1 MQLARV
7 ISTELNDLGRR
18 LIKVLRFGKSD
29 VQTPLQA
36 LPHGIDS
43 NPVKDWLA
51 VYSDTTEKG
60 KPVIIGYINPDQ
72 LAEDGGT
79 RLYSTDSDGSVQF
92 AIYLR
97 ADGTCEVGGDSDNM
111 VRYSE
116 LETAFN
122 QLRDDLD
129 ALVSDYNSHT
139 HIVPQ
144 APSGT
149 TTSQTPIPTGSPSTA
164 DISGAKIDEI
174 KTL

>member
-1 MQLARV
+1 MQLTRV
-7 ISTELNDLGRR
+7 ISTQLDNLNRR
-18 LIKVLRFGKSD
+18 LIKVLRFGRSD
-29 VQTPLQA
+29 VQTPFQA

-72 LAEDGGT
+72 LAEVGGT
-79 RLYSTDSDGSVQF
+79 RIYSTDVDGAVKF

-97 ADGTCEVGGDSDNM
+97 ADGTCEVGGDTDNM

-122 QLRDDLD
+122 TLRDDFNNFVNLT
-129 ALVSDYNSHT
+129 YNLHQHPT
-139 HIVPQ
+139 AAVGP
-144 APSGT
+144 PSPPSVTGQQ
-149 TTSQTPIPTGSPSTA
+149 SQA
-164 DISGAKIDEI
+164 DISGAKINEV

>member
-1 MQLARV
+1 MQLTRV
-7 ISTELNDLGRR
+7 ISTQLDNLNRR
-18 LIKVLRFGKSD
+18 LIKVLRFGRSD
-29 VQTPLQA
+29 VQTPFQA

-51 VYSDTTEKG
+51 VYSETTEKG

-72 LAEDGGT
+72 LAEVGGT
-79 RLYSTDSDGSVQF
+79 RIYSTDSDGAVQF

-97 ADGTCEVGGDSDNM
+97 ADGTCEVGGDTDNM

-122 QLRDDLD
+122 TLRADLN
-129 ALVSDYNSHT
+129 ALVTTFNAHQHPT
-139 HIVPQ
+139 AATGP
-144 APSGT
+144 PSPPSVTGQQ
-149 TTSQTPIPTGSPSTA
+149 SQA
-164 DISGAKIDEI
+164 DISGAKIDEV

>member
-1 MQLARV
+1 MQLTRV
-7 ISTELNDLGRR
+7 ISTQLDNLNRR
-18 LIKVLRFGKSD
+18 LIKVLRFGRSD
-29 VQTPLQA
+29 VQTPFQA

-51 VYSDTTEKG
+51 VYSETTEKG

-72 LAEDGGT
+72 LAEVGGT
-79 RLYSTDSDGSVQF
+79 RIYSTDSDGAVQF

-97 ADGTCEVGGDSDNM
+97 ADGTCEVGGDTDNM

-122 QLRDDLD
+122 TLRDDFNTF
-129 ALVSDYNSHT
+129 VNTTYNLHQHPT
-139 HIVPQ
+139 AGVG
-144 APSGT
+144 APS
-149 TTSQTPIPTGSPSTA
+149 PPTVTGQQSNA
-164 DISGAKIDEI
+164 DISGAKIDEV

>member
-1 MQLARV
+1 MQLTRV
-7 ISTELNDLGRR
+7 ISTQLDDLSRR
-18 LIKVLRFGKSD
+18 LVKVLRFGRSD
-29 VQTPLQA
+29 VQTPFQA

-51 VYSDTTEKG
+51 VYSETTEKG

-72 LAEDGGT
+72 LAEVGGT
-79 RLYSTDSDGSVQF
+79 RIYSTDSGGAVQF

-97 ADGTCEVGGDSDNM
+97 ADGTCEVGGDTDNM

-122 QLRDDLD
+122 TLRDDFNNFVNLT
-129 ALVSDYNSHT
+129 YNLHQHPT
-139 HIVPQ
+139 AAVGL
-144 APSGT
+144 PSPPSVTGQQ
-149 TTSQTPIPTGSPSTA
+149 SQA
-164 DISGAKIDEI
+164 DISGAKIDEV

>member
-1 MQLARV
+1 
-7 ISTELNDLGRR
+7 
-18 LIKVLRFGKSD
+18 
-29 VQTPLQA
+29 VQTPFQA

-43 NPVKDWLA
+43 NPVKDMIA
-51 VYSDTTEKG
+51 VYSETTEKG
-60 KPVIIGYINPDQ
+60 KPVVIGYLNPDQ
-72 LAEDGGT
+72 LAEVGGT
-79 RLYSTDSDGSVQF
+79 RLYSTDSDGEVQF

-97 ADGTCEVGGDSDNM
+97 ADGTCEVGGDADNM

-122 QLRDDLD
+122 QLKSDFD

-144 APSGT
+144 APSGN

-164 DISGAKIDEI
+164 DITPAKINEI